1 MKALVV
7 RLTEAL
13 VPFVV
18 MKTNKEQLP
27 SKASKCDGSKAT
39 AVCKHCGLTL
49 QGMER
54 EGEDICVDC
63 LSDLCFPSSNN
74 YNIKEGCIRQ
84 STDNP
89 INKEREEEP

>member
-1 MKALVV
+1 MDRAQ
-7 RLTEAL
+7 
-13 VPFVV
+13 FVTIL
-18 MKTNKEQLP
+18 MNKQEQLP

-63 LSDLCFPSSNN
+63 LADLCFPPSAI
-74 YNIKEGCIRQ
+74 IKIGCIKQ
-84 STDNP
+84 TEADNEQEETD
-89 INKEREEEP
+89 E